1 MKDGFPIPE
10 YDESVRKTYKGGFTY
25 LTPEYKEKDLGEGL
39 VLDVNSLYP
48 SVMRNMLLPYG
59 EPLYFTGE
67 YEYDSMRPLY
77 VQELECAFELKEGY
91 IPTLQMKNG
100 FKWGF
105 APTEYLTSSAD
116 HEGNLQIVTL
126 WLTNVDLD
134 LFKEHYNIYNEIYH
148 CGFKFKATTGLFTEY
163 IDKWTKV
170 KTEATLSGNKAM
182 RTLAKVMLNA
192 LYGKFS
198 LSPKVAS
205 KFPYYEDGKVK
216 YQVPRDPETK
226 KVIFEDRD
234 PIYIPV
240 GTFITSWARY
250 KTITSA
256 QKVKD
261 IFVYADTDSLHLRID
276 LPESLRKM
284 SNKELENL
292 TTADLQKH
300 GLPLPDDFEVD
311 PVKLGAW
318 KVESRFNRAR
328 FIRQKCYME
337 DWNKPKQ
344 WNGVKYSKSFIKEY
358 CETLGLD
365 FDKEIK
371 VFENYYNK
379 DDLKITC
386 AGMPKSC
393 YPFVTWENFREGA
406 TYKGKLLPEHV
417 KGGIVLKEI
426 DFTIKRC

>member
-1 MKDGFPIPE
+1 MTGGFPIPE

-25 LTPEYKEKDLGEGL
+25 LVPEYKEKDLGEGL

-48 SVMRNMLLPYG
+48 SVMRNMPLPYG
-59 EPLYFTGE
+59 EPIYFLGE
-67 YEYDSMRPLY
+67 YEYDPIYNLY
-77 VQELECAFELKEGY
+77 VQELECAFELKEGH
-91 IPTLQMKNG
+91 IPTLQIKNG
-100 FKWGF
+100 FRFGF
-105 APTEYLTSSAD
+105 SPTEYLTSSND
-116 HEGNLQIVTL
+116 EIVPL
-126 WLTNVDLD
+126 WLTSVDLE
-134 LFKEHYNIYNEIYH
+134 LFKEHYHIYYPNYH
-148 CGFKFKATTGLFTEY
+148 CGFKFRSTTGLFTEY

-170 KTEATLSGNKAM
+170 KTEATLSGNKGM
-182 RTLAKVMLNA
+182 RTLAKLMLNA
-192 LYGKFS
+192 LYGKFA

-226 KVIFEDRD
+226 KVLYEMRD

-261 IFVYADTDSLHLRID
+261 IFVYADTDSLHIRID

-292 TTADLQKH
+292 NTADLQKH

-318 KVESRFNRAR
+318 KIESRFNRAR

-337 DWNKPKQ
+337 DWNTPDT
-344 WNGVKYSKSFIKEY
+344 WN
-358 CETLGLD
+358 T
-365 FDKEIK
+365 
-371 VFENYYNK
+371 ENYK
-379 DDLKITC
+379 QELLKITC

-393 YPFVTWENFREGA
+393 YPYVTWENFHEGA
-406 TYKGKLLPEHV
+406 SYKGKLLPDHV
-417 KGGIVLKEI
+417 KGGIVLKEV